1 MSTPTKSTSLQ
12 AYRLIL
18 YRRPLHPE
26 LFKIKARRTIEQD
39 GYDFEAWLMP
49 GSHAMRFQRGIHSVT
64 ELTSDVD
71 KGIPARH
78 LITEFPCAGER
89 EHEEEIGNGLNFVA
103 TVQTEQLPESIYKAT
118 YDELLE
124 FGRENDALAHEWIDE
139 DQGKS
144 ASILDLQ
151 RYRNEVHA
159 QGYHLRSQGGLV
171 LRTHSIFEL
180 TADKRA

>member
-26 LFKIKARRTIEQD
+26 LFKIRARRTIEQD

-49 GSHAMRFQRGIHSVT
+49 GSHAMRFQRGVNAIT
-64 ELTSDVD
+64 ELTTDIEE
-71 KGIPARH
+71 GIPVRNMV
-78 LITEFPCAGER
+78 TEFPCAGER
-89 EHEEEIGNGLNFVA
+89 EHEEDVGNGMNFVA

-118 YDELLE
+118 YDELVE
-124 FGRENDALAHEWIDE
+124 FGAENDALIHEYADE
-139 DQGKS
+139 SGRC

-159 QGYHLRSQGGLV
+159 QGYHLRAQGGLV
-171 LRTHSIFEL
+171 LRTHTIFEL
-180 TADKRA
+180 TGDKRS